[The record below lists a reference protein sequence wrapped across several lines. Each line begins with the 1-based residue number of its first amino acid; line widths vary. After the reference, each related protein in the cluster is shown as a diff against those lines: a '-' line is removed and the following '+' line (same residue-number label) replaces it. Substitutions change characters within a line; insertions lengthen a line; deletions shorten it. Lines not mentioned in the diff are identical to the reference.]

1 MGYHIVIDPEAFPMR
16 YTYVERI
23 EDLVMVDGIN
33 EKSIIFQGNADNPP
47 QQVGTSSRF
56 LYLREDWY
64 RAGLLAHVIFVK
76 LAHCRKLILEELSQD
91 QEHFRA
97 YVKTIKG
104 PVKRGDFL
112 VRNRGNI
119 EIEVKCRSFYG
130 RTHPYFLF
138 SEEDLNKHLN
148 MEKVT
153 KTPIV
158 IAVFQRKEDKP
169 VEASLCMITV
179 DRVVELLPQL
189 VREQKEYG
197 WVYRIPLKET
207 FPGFDLLGEYGLEEQ
222 EDFMD
227 VVQRGHVLYTDM
239 EEKPYVL
246 VTYYKNEQ
254 HLEWVISSGLYNLRM
269 GSTRGAF
276 AIGKEEAG
284 AKYILLHTKK
294 ENCTNKLFRILDT
307 EPRVYSKAMLM
318 MKKYPGIPSQAYYLV
333 YRVEAVTEKELG
345 GQSWDVSKLPG
356 YGIRRRAAF
365 PFVVPLAELLR

>member
-1 MGYHIVIDPEAFPMR
+1 MFTERLVSCRIKGSGYFCKI
-16 YTYVERI
+16 
-23 EDLVMVDGIN
+23 G
-33 EKSIIFQGNADNPP
+33 
-47 QQVGTSSRF
+47 SR
-56 LYLREDWY
+56 
-64 RAGLLAHVIFVK
+64 
-76 LAHCRKLILEELSQD
+76 RKLLLEELGQD

-97 YVKTIKG
+97 YVKAIKG

-158 IAVFQRKEDKP
+158 IAVFQRKGDKP
-169 VEASLCMITV
+169 VETSLCMITV

-227 VVQRGHVLYTDM
+227 VAQRGHVLSDM

-246 VTYYKNEQ
+246 VAYYKNEQ
-254 HLEWVISSGLYNLRM
+254 HLEWIISSGLYNFRM
-269 GSTRGAF
+269 GSVRGAF

-284 AKYILLHTKK
+284 AKYILLHIKK
-294 ENCTNKLFRILDT
+294 GKL
-307 EPRVYSKAMLM
+307 YK
-318 MKKYPGIPSQAYYLV
+318 
-333 YRVEAVTEKELG
+333 
-345 GQSWDVSKLPG
+345 
-356 YGIRRRAAF
+356 
-365 PFVVPLAELLR
+365 

>member
-1 MGYHIVIDPEAFPMR
+1 MK

-56 LYLREDWY
+56 LCLRKDWY
-64 RAGLLAHVIFVK
+64 RAGLRAQVIFVK
-76 LAHCRKLILEELSQD
+76 LAHCRKLLLEELGQD

-97 YVKTIKG
+97 YVKAIKG

-158 IAVFQRKEDKP
+158 IAVFQRKGDKP
-169 VEASLCMITV
+169 VETSLCMITV

-197 WVYRIPLKET
+197 WVYRIPLK
-207 FPGFDLLGEYGLEEQ
+207 G
-222 EDFMD
+222 
-227 VVQRGHVLYTDM
+227 
-239 EEKPYVL
+239 
-246 VTYYKNEQ
+246 N
-254 HLEWVISSGLYNLRM
+254 ISWL
-269 GSTRGAF
+269 
-276 AIGKEEAG
+276 
-284 AKYILLHTKK
+284 
-294 ENCTNKLFRILDT
+294 
-307 EPRVYSKAMLM
+307 
-318 MKKYPGIPSQAYYLV
+318 
-333 YRVEAVTEKELG
+333 
-345 GQSWDVSKLPG
+345 
-356 YGIRRRAAF
+356 
-365 PFVVPLAELLR
+365 